1 VDLKS
6 VHNIYFIGIGGIGMS
21 AIARYLHSMG
31 KSVSGYDKTSTSL
44 TKKLESEGIDIHYD
58 DDVNLIDASVEL
70 VIYTPAIPGSHKELT
85 WFRANGYPV
94 IKRAQA
100 LGMISRDSK
109 AIAVAGTH
117 GKTSTSSMV
126 TQLLTYGDI
135 AFSAFV
141 GGIILDVESNYV
153 YHGNEWV
160 VLEAD
165 EYDRSFL
172 QLNPEIA
179 ILISMDA
186 DHLDIYDDVSTMHE
200 GFWHFVEK
208 INPGGFLI
216 FQSNLEQYFPEGW
229 KGYLES
235 HKVTTIPYGLKE
247 GAAQGKNVRVENG
260 QWVMDYSWKDHR
272 LDALILP
279 MPGHHN
285 AENATAA
292 ITAALIT
299 GVQESAIRMAY
310 GSFSGIHRRF
320 EKLYDDGKVIYIDD
334 YAHHPTELKAAI
346 SAARTM
352 YPAKRL
358 TGIFQPH
365 LFTRTRDFVE
375 GFAEAL
381 DTLDEVI
388 LMDIYPARELPIEG
402 VTTEII
408 LRIMKNKNAW
418 YIKDEEV
425 IDQLMKIKPEVIITL
440 GAGDIDLLRDKIVKE
455 LKERSS

>member
-1 VDLKS
+1 
-6 VHNIYFIGIGGIGMS
+6 MS
-21 AIARYLHSMG
+21 AIARYLNSMG
-31 KSVSGYDKTSTSL
+31 KEVSGYDKTSTSL
-44 TKKLESEGIDIHYD
+44 TKKLESEGIDIHYN
-58 DDVNLIDASVEL
+58 DDVSLIDTSVEL
-70 VIYTPAIPGSHKELT
+70 VIYTPAIPDSHKELT
-85 WFRANGYPV
+85 WFRENGYLV
-94 IKRAQA
+94 IKRARA

-117 GKTSTSSMV
+117 GKTSTSSMM

-141 GGIILDVESNYV
+141 GGIILDIESNYV

-172 QLNPEIA
+172 HLNPEVA

-186 DHLDIYDDVSTMHE
+186 DHLDIYNDVSIMHE
-200 GFWHFVEK
+200 GFWEFVKK
-208 INPGGFLI
+208 INPGGYLI
-216 FQSNLEQYFPEGW
+216 FQYKLEQFFPHRW
-229 KGYLES
+229 KDELKKLE
-235 HKVTTIPYGLKE
+235 VTPIPYGLD
-247 GAAQGKNVRVENG
+247 GGSASGLNVRVDEG
-260 QWVMDYSWKDHR
+260 KWIMDYSWQNHDLK
-272 LDALILP
+272 ALLLP

-299 GVQESAIRMAY
+299 GVQESAIRDAY

-320 EKLYDDGKVIYIDD
+320 EKLYDDGHVVYIDD
-334 YAHHPTELKAAI
+334 YAHHPTELNAAI
-346 SAARTM
+346 SAARMM
-352 YPAKRL
+352 YPERKL

-365 LFTRTRDFVE
+365 LFSRTRDFVE

-381 DTLDEVI
+381 DRLDEVI

-402 VTTEII
+402 VSTEII
-408 LRIMKNKNAW
+408 LEKMKSENVVCV
-418 YIKDEEV
+418 KDERV
-425 IDQLMKIKPEVIITL
+425 VGQLMKMKPEIILTL
-440 GAGDIDLLRDKIVKE
+440 GAGDIDLLREKIVKKLRE
-455 LKERSS
+455 SNAQ